1 MRNFTVFR
9 DFKVNFSK
17 VINIIEG
24 GKERQNSVFNAL
36 KSIPVGKDNLIVVHD
51 AVRPLL
57 SQNILNDAVNST
69 KKFGSAVVAAKVKD
83 TLLYANEFVQS
94 YVDRKEMYFVQTP
107 QVFRY
112 EILLE
117 AMKKAEEDNFIGTDE
132 SMLVHR
138 LGYEVKIVEGS
149 SLNFKITNID
159 DIKLFKILS
168 EHN

>member
-1 MRNFTVFR
+1 
-9 DFKVNFSK
+9 
-17 VINIIEG
+17 
-24 GKERQNSVFNAL
+24 
-36 KSIPVGKDNLIVVHD
+36 
-51 AVRPLL
+51 
-57 SQNILNDAVNST
+57 
-69 KKFGSAVVAAKVKD
+69 
-83 TLLYANEFVQS
+83 
-94 YVDRKEMYFVQTP
+94 MYLVETP